1 MYPAAFDYHAP
12 KNVKEAL
19 GLLGKLKDDAKI
31 LAGGH
36 SLIPMMKL
44 RLAQPKHLI
53 DLGKVPGLSGIKADG
68 KALVIGA
75 MTTHW
80 EVESSSAVKSKLPV
94 LAEVAS
100 VIGDPAVR
108 NKGTIGGSLA
118 HADPAADWP
127 AAMIALGAEM
137 VCEGPKGKRKVGVDQ
152 WFLGLM
158 ATALKEREILVQVR
172 VPLLPAG
179 SGAAYMKF
187 PHPASRFAVVGA
199 CAALTLDKQGVC
211 SKAGVGV
218 TSAGTRAVRANGAR
232 YARMRRGG
240 TGSRPPPGRPPPG
253 RADAAGALHGFAHD
267 RGYRSRRGIRPPY
280 GTPEAAPPARGQ
292 AGRALGGRRPPASRR
307 GRRRRHGPRRLRG
320 SGRAGRARGALRREP
335 TAPGGTGELDRRRR
349 RGAQAVDARG
359 ADRARRPAEDARPR
373 RAGAARRVR
382 PWGEANRRARLQG
395 DTGDARRL
403 RAGSF
408 PRAPPAHRRRR
419 RPLRGER
426 APRARRARRLRP
438 PHAARRRHARG
449 LREASCTMI
458 GHA

>member
-44 RLAQPKHLI
+44 RLAQPKHQI

-218 TSAGTRAVRANGAR
+218 TGAGTRAVRAKGVEAALVGKR
-232 YARMRRGG
+232 L
-240 TGSRPPPGRPPPG
+240 
-253 RADAAGALHGFAHD
+253 DAAT
-267 RGYRSRRGIRPPY
+267 I
-280 GTPEAAPPARGQ
+280 EAAAQKAADGVDVQ
-292 AGRALGGRRPPASRR
+292 ADLQGSVEYKSHLCRVFAKRAIT
-307 GRRRRHGPRRLRG
+307 
-320 SGRAGRARGALRREP
+320 E
-335 TAPGGTGELDRRRR
+335 
-349 RGAQAVDARG
+349 AV
-359 ADRARRPAEDARPR
+359 R
-373 RAGAARRVR
+373 RAGA
-382 PWGEANRRARLQG
+382 
-395 DTGDARRL
+395 
-403 RAGSF
+403 
-408 PRAPPAHRRRR
+408 
-419 RPLRGER
+419 
-426 APRARRARRLRP
+426 
-438 PHAARRRHARG
+438 
-449 LREASCTMI
+449 
-458 GHA
+458 